1 MNTLNKHLMDKLSKE
16 KDEKLLEEVLHF
28 YEYLKEKKEEK
39 EKDIY
44 GDEEE
49 LYEAMCEQDNEKQ
62 PVAYDEILEWMGK

>member
-16 KDEKLLEEVLHF
+16 KDERLLEEVLHF

-49 LYEAMCEQDNEKQ
+49 LYEAMCEQEEEKQ
-62 PVAYDEILEWMGK
+62 PVAYNEILEWMGK